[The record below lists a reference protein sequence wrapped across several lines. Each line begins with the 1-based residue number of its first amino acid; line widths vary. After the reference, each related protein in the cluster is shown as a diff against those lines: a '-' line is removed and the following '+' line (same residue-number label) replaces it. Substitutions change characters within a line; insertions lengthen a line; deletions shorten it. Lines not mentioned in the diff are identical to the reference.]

1 MEERRIASLPLV
13 TLSILSCLR
22 SVDPKFDL
30 LATSSQDFYMLHL
43 SPQTLGSTGLLGAMC
58 LAFVAPAIAEPP
70 PPPPPTFPA
79 DAVPAIGY
87 SVPGY
92 SVPGYSVPVI
102 NQSVS
107 QSASQPVYYPT
118 YSTATAPYTTAPYT
132 AIGRPFAQSGYLI
145 YIPNSSDAAL
155 RVAQTIEPN
164 AMLRQWRGQSV
175 IQAGFFQDPN
185 LASARLRALSAQ
197 GLTNARSE
205 AVASGTSA
213 MGPGTGIGGPID
225 SPTDRVKGYYVVIPS
240 AANAFYPIR
249 RSLQGVVRSELI
261 FSHTTERR
269 GSYVGVGPFA
279 DRATAAQ
286 VENRLVQ
293 GQLENAR
300 VYFGSF

>member
-22 SVDPKFDL
+22 FVDPKFDL

-43 SPQTLGSTGLLGAMC
+43 SASTWGFTSLLGALV
-58 LAFVAPAIAEPP
+58 LAAPASAEPP
-70 PPPPPTFPA
+70 PPPPPTFPSNA
-79 DAVPAIGY
+79 IPAIGY
-87 SVPGY
+87 G
-92 SVPGYSVPVI
+92 VPGYSVPVI
-102 NQSVS
+102 PQSAS

-118 YSTATAPYTTAPYT
+118 YSTAAPYSTSSYT
-132 AIGRPFAQSGYLI
+132 AVSRPFAQSGYLI

-155 RVAQTIEPN
+155 RAAQTIEPN

-185 LASARLRALSAQ
+185 LASARLRALAAQ

-205 AVASGTSA
+205 AVASGTAA

-225 SPTDRVKGYYVVIPS
+225 SATDRVKGYYVVIPS
-240 AANAFYPIR
+240 TANEFYPIR

-279 DRATAAQ
+279 DRAAAAR
-286 VENRLVQ
+286 VENRLIQ

>member
-1 MEERRIASLPLV
+1 MEERRIASLPIV

-22 SVDPKFDL
+22 FVDPKFDL
-30 LATSSQDFYMLHL
+30 LDTSSQDFYMLHL
-43 SPQTLGSTGLLGAMC
+43 SPPTWGSTRLLGLLC
-58 LAFVAPAIAEPP
+58 LALAAPASAEPP
-70 PPPPPTFPA
+70 PPPPPSFPA
-79 DAVPAIGY
+79 VAVPSIGY
-87 SVPGY
+87 SVPGH
-92 SVPGYSVPVI
+92 SVPVI
-102 NQSVS
+102 S

-118 YSTATAPYTTAPYT
+118 YSTATAPYATPFT
-132 AIGRPFAQSGYLI
+132 AINPTFAQSGYLI

-155 RVAQTIEPN
+155 RAAQTIEPN

-185 LASARLRALSAQ
+185 LASARLRALAAQ

-225 SPTDRVKGYYVVIPS
+225 SSTDRVKGYYVVIPS

-249 RSLQGVVRSELI
+249 RSLQGVVRSDLI

-279 DRATAAQ
+279 DRATAAK
-286 VENRLVQ
+286 VENRLIQ